1 MVLYDYLNFQ
11 TIPIIFQSLRI
22 SLLNTINFLL
32 KTINFLLNIAQEGP
46 KHVIPNHNFS
56 LNGEAEVMINTP
68 TLIHIDLKLTH

>member
-22 SLLNTINFLL
+22 SLLN
-32 KTINFLLNIAQEGP
+32 TINFLLNIAQEGP

-56 LNGEAEVMINTP
+56 LNGEAEVMINT
-68 TLIHIDLKLTH
+68 LIHIDLKLTH